1 MMFNVPLHRQ
11 FLKILSEKPTWWNVQ
26 CDIDDTHTHKD
37 YIQYCMRPFDYGIYG
52 LTPNVSLLFCH
63 VTNLLS
69 GAPQL
74 RVCFG
79 WPIWSRSVQL
89 SHVVYLPIDVSV
101 KSTIQNIQR
110 HSTNCST
117 TFWNNRRQSKCGGN
131 EHIENRSLNSRELS
145 KPFTQIQLIRCCETI
160 GWIWVQRRV
169 DTLLSDGACW
179 NGSCLPSCRKRNSTC
194 LQISPQ
200 NSTKQGLSI
209 YMILASD
216 ICKPSNNENMKTM
229 TMSNERFSGFFR
241 NFMEFPRCLR
251 SSCALGI
258 AETWAKAATWPRKF
272 DPRLRPVS
280 ESLRVS
286 KSVWM
291 SLDVSSPRVPICSN
305 TYWLQ
310 CSSLCCFTF
319 LSLTRLERL
328 VPRTTCLCG
337 LSQCFLE

>member
-1 MMFNVPLHRQ
+1 MPVNFTTKLHKTRT
-11 FLKILSEKPTWWNVQ
+11 EYV
-26 CDIDDTHTHKD
+26 
-37 YIQYCMRPFDYGIYG
+37 
-52 LTPNVSLLFCH
+52 
-63 VTNLLS
+63 
-69 GAPQL
+69 
-74 RVCFG
+74 
-79 WPIWSRSVQL
+79 
-89 SHVVYLPIDVSV
+89 
-101 KSTIQNIQR
+101 
-110 HSTNCST
+110 
-117 TFWNNRRQSKCGGN
+117 
-131 EHIENRSLNSRELS
+131 
-145 KPFTQIQLIRCCETI
+145 
-160 GWIWVQRRV
+160 
-169 DTLLSDGACW
+169 
-179 NGSCLPSCRKRNSTC
+179 
-194 LQISPQ
+194 
-200 NSTKQGLSI
+200 
-209 YMILASD
+209 ILASD

-337 LSQCFLE
+337 LSQCFLEDE